1 MKKLLFTLLL
11 SVATITSAMAQEWL
25 TSLTLAKKLALSK
38 NKMLLVIWEDS
49 ANYSYPII
57 LEDSDGTKVVT
68 ELFESDAVKTLVW
81 KYFVPVIINESM
93 YQRLFDK
100 IDGKRNMSYINRFND
115 DNVKVMDPNGNILD
129 LRTADEFMTQDLT
142 AIIKKYALDTSFLK
156 AELNSYFENKNY
168 ATTFRLANKYLD
180 FAIYAEDF
188 VKEEIIMLS
197 DIYMLE
203 AEKLLEKSDYTTKE
217 ALAQKHALLKIKS
230 YLVMGRSNKVRRL
243 LKKYDL
249 EDIDEINIPLFA
261 FINYAT
267 YRSLDNIEE
276 ALPWKAQVLQS
287 DLNKIKFI
295 VNK

>member
-11 SVATITSAMAQEWL
+11 SLATITGAVAQEWL

-49 ANYSYPII
+49 ANYSYPVL
-57 LEDSDGTKVVT
+57 LEDSDGTKVIT

-81 KYFVPVIINESM
+81 KYFVPVVINESN
-93 YQRLFDK
+93 YEQLFEK
-100 IDGKRNMSYINRFND
+100 IDGNRSMTYINRFND
-115 DNVKVMDPNGNILD
+115 DNIKVMDPNGNILD
-129 LRTADEFMTQDLT
+129 LRTADQFMTQDLT
-142 AIIKKYALDTSFLK
+142 AIIKKYALNTSFLE

-168 ATTFRLANKYLD
+168 ATSFRLANKYLD
-180 FAIYAEDF
+180 FAIYAEDS

-203 AEKLLEKSDYTTKE
+203 AEKLLENSDYSTKK

-230 YLVMGRSNKVRRL
+230 YLIMGKANKSRRL
-243 LKKYDL
+243 LKKYDIV
-249 EDIDEINIPLFA
+249 DIDEINIPLFA
-261 FINYAT
+261 FLNYTT

-287 DLNKIKFI
+287 DLNKVKFI

>member
-57 LEDSDGTKVVT
+57 LEDTDGTKVVT

-93 YQRLFDK
+93 YKQLFDK

-142 AIIKKYALDTSFLK
+142 AIIKKYALDTSFLE

-203 AEKLLEKSDYTTKE
+203 AENLLQNSDYATKE
-217 ALAQKHALLKIKS
+217 ALLQKHELLKIKEA
-230 YLVMGRSNKVRRL
+230 LILGKDNKARRM
-243 LKKYDL
+243 LKKYTE
-249 EDIDEINIPLFA
+249 EDIDKINVALFA
-261 FINYAT
+261 FLNYAT

-287 DLNKIKFI
+287 DLNKVKFI

>member
-25 TSLTLAKKLALSK
+25 TSLNLAKKLALSK

-261 FINYAT
+261 FLNYAT

>member
-142 AIIKKYALDTSFLK
+142 AIIKKYALDTSFLE

-230 YLVMGRSNKVRRL
+230 YLVMGKVNKVRRL

-261 FINYAT
+261 FLNYAT

>member
-11 SVATITSAMAQEWL
+11 SVATITSTMAQEWL

-57 LEDSDGTKVVT
+57 LEDTDGTKVVT

-93 YQRLFDK
+93 YQQLFDK

-142 AIIKKYALDTSFLK
+142 AIIKKYALDTSFLE

-197 DIYMLE
+197 GIYMLE
-203 AEKLLEKSDYTTKE
+203 AENLLQNSDYATKE
-217 ALAQKHALLKIKS
+217 ALLQKHELLKIKEA
-230 YLVMGRSNKVRRL
+230 LILGKDNKARRM
-243 LKKYDL
+243 LKKYTE
-249 EDIDEINIPLFA
+249 EDIDKINVALFA
-261 FINYAT
+261 FLNYAT

-287 DLNKIKFI
+287 DLNKVKFI

>member
-57 LEDSDGTKVVT
+57 LEDTDGTKVVT

-93 YQRLFDK
+93 YQQLFDK

-142 AIIKKYALDTSFLK
+142 VIIKKYALDTSFLE

-203 AEKLLEKSDYTTKE
+203 AENLLQNSDYATKE
-217 ALAQKHALLKIKS
+217 ALLQKHELLKIKEA
-230 YLVMGRSNKVRRL
+230 LILGKDNKARRM
-243 LKKYDL
+243 LKKYTK
-249 EDIDEINIPLFA
+249 EDIDKINVALFA
-261 FINYAT
+261 FLNYAT

-287 DLNKIKFI
+287 DLNKVKFI

>member
-11 SVATITSAMAQEWL
+11 SVATITSTMAQEWL

-57 LEDSDGTKVVT
+57 LEDTDGTKVVT

-93 YQRLFDK
+93 YQQLFDK

-142 AIIKKYALDTSFLK
+142 AIIKKYALDTSFLE

-197 DIYMLE
+197 GIYMLE
-203 AEKLLEKSDYTTKE
+203 AENLLQNSDYATKE
-217 ALAQKHALLKIKS
+217 ALLQKHELLKIKEA
-230 YLVMGRSNKVRRL
+230 LILGKDNKERRM
-243 LKKYDL
+243 LKKYTE
-249 EDIDEINIPLFA
+249 EDIDKINVALFA
-261 FINYAT
+261 FLNYAT

-287 DLNKIKFI
+287 DLNKVKFI

>member
-57 LEDSDGTKVVT
+57 LEDADGTKVVT

-93 YQRLFDK
+93 YQQLFDK

-142 AIIKKYALDTSFLK
+142 AIIKKYALDTSFLE

-203 AEKLLEKSDYTTKE
+203 AENLLQNSDYATKE
-217 ALAQKHALLKIKS
+217 ALLQKHELLKIKEA
-230 YLVMGRSNKVRRL
+230 LILGKDNKARRM
-243 LKKYDL
+243 LKKYTE
-249 EDIDEINIPLFA
+249 EDIDKINVALFA
-261 FINYAT
+261 FLNYAT

-287 DLNKIKFI
+287 DLNKVKFI

>member
-261 FINYAT
+261 FLNYAT

>member
-57 LEDSDGTKVVT
+57 LEDTDGTKVVT

-93 YQRLFDK
+93 YQQLFDK

-142 AIIKKYALDTSFLK
+142 AIIKKYALDTSFLE

-197 DIYMLE
+197 GIYMLE
-203 AEKLLEKSDYTTKE
+203 AENLLQNSDYATKE
-217 ALAQKHALLKIKS
+217 ALLQKHELLKIKEA
-230 YLVMGRSNKVRRL
+230 LILGKDNKARRM
-243 LKKYDL
+243 LKKYTE
-249 EDIDEINIPLFA
+249 EDIDKINVALFA
-261 FINYAT
+261 FLNYAT

-287 DLNKIKFI
+287 DLNKVKFI

>member
-11 SVATITSAMAQEWL
+11 SLATITGAVAQEWL

-49 ANYSYPII
+49 ANYSYPVL
-57 LEDSDGTKVVT
+57 LEDSDGTKVIT

-81 KYFVPVIINESM
+81 KYFVPVVINESN
-93 YQRLFDK
+93 YEQLFEK
-100 IDGKRNMSYINRFND
+100 IDGNRSMTYINRFND
-115 DNVKVMDPNGNILD
+115 DNIKVMDPNGNILD
-129 LRTADEFMTQDLT
+129 LRTADQFMTQDLT
-142 AIIKKYALDTSFLK
+142 AIIKKYALNTSFLE

-180 FAIYAEDF
+180 FAIYAENF

-203 AEKLLEKSDYTTKE
+203 AEKLLDNSDYPTKK

-230 YLVMGRSNKVRRL
+230 YLIMGRANKSRRL
-243 LKKYDL
+243 LKKYDIV
-249 EDIDEINIPLFA
+249 DIDEINISLFA
-261 FINYAT
+261 FLNYAT

-287 DLNKIKFI
+287 DLNKVKFI

>member
-1 MKKLLFTLLL
+1 
-11 SVATITSAMAQEWL
+11 
-25 TSLTLAKKLALSK
+25 
-38 NKMLLVIWEDS
+38 MLLVIWEDS

-57 LEDSDGTKVVT
+57 LEDADGTKVVT

-93 YQRLFDK
+93 YQQLFDK

-142 AIIKKYALDTSFLK
+142 AIIKKYALDTSFLE

-203 AEKLLEKSDYTTKE
+203 AENLLQNSDYATKE
-217 ALAQKHALLKIKS
+217 ALLQKHELLKIKEA
-230 YLVMGRSNKVRRL
+230 LILGKDNKARRM
-243 LKKYDL
+243 LKKYTK
-249 EDIDEINIPLFA
+249 EDIDKINVALFA
-261 FINYAT
+261 FLNYAT

-287 DLNKIKFI
+287 DLNKVKFI

>member
-142 AIIKKYALDTSFLK
+142 AIIKKYALDTSFLE

-261 FINYAT
+261 FLNYAT

>member
-57 LEDSDGTKVVT
+57 LEDTDGTKVVT

-93 YQRLFDK
+93 YQQLFDK

-142 AIIKKYALDTSFLK
+142 AIIKKYALDTSFLE

-197 DIYMLE
+197 GIYMLE
-203 AEKLLEKSDYTTKE
+203 AENLLQNSDYATKE
-217 ALAQKHALLKIKS
+217 ALLQKHELLKIKEA
-230 YLVMGRSNKVRRL
+230 LILGKDNKARRM
-243 LKKYDL
+243 LKKYTK
-249 EDIDEINIPLFA
+249 EDIDKINVALFA
-261 FINYAT
+261 FLNYAT

-287 DLNKIKFI
+287 DLNKVKFI

>member
-11 SVATITSAMAQEWL
+11 SVATITSTMAQEWL

-57 LEDSDGTKVVT
+57 LEDTDGTKVVT

-93 YQRLFDK
+93 YQQLFDK

-142 AIIKKYALDTSFLK
+142 AIIKKYALDTSFLE

-197 DIYMLE
+197 GIYMLE
-203 AEKLLEKSDYTTKE
+203 AENLLQNSDYATKE
-217 ALAQKHALLKIKS
+217 ALLQKHELLKIKEA
-230 YLVMGRSNKVRRL
+230 LILGKDNKARRM
-243 LKKYDL
+243 LKKYTE
-249 EDIDEINIPLFA
+249 EDIDKINVALFA
-261 FINYAT
+261 FLNYTT
-267 YRSLDNIEE
+267 YRSLDKIDL
-276 ALPWKAQVLQS
+276 ALPFKSKMLQS
-287 DLNKIKFI
+287 DLNKVKFI
-295 VNK
+295 VK